1 MTDPRDET
9 IAKLRAALENA
20 ARAIRCASLAHNPS
34 DRTRADYKLIFDAIN
49 EVLDETRAEQ

>member
-1 MTDPRDET
+1 MIDPRDDV

-20 ARAIRCASLAHNPS
+20 ALAIRCASLAYNPS
-34 DRTRADYKLIFDAIN
+34 DSARANYRLIFDAIN